1 MFIFNSLRN
10 LRFLFKKKRNE
21 PYSDSEVKY
30 RNIVDHSLAGV
41 YIIQDDTFK
50 YVNKKFCD
58 IFGYSYEE
66 IVSKMNI
73 TSLVFES
80 DKNIVKENI
89 CKRISKEIDSI
100 EYEFRGVK
108 KDGSIIWLKVI
119 GNLTPYKGK
128 PAISGTLIDFTD
140 RKLVE
145 EALYIGEERFRVTLE
160 ATEIGNWDWDVKNDI
175 WYASPI
181 YYTMLGYEPVDEP
194 SDRMV
199 WLARIHPEDR
209 EYVRAKIKDMLA
221 YKEDRYIYEA
231 RILHADG
238 SYRWHQVIGHIIEKD
253 NQGRIK
259 RMVGIRKDITDFKQT
274 EEELKISKSR
284 LRALI
289 DTLPDLVWVKNPQG
303 VYLQCNQRFEQLYGA
318 TEREIVG
325 KTDYDFVNKELADF
339 FTQKDNE
346 AAVAGNPGVNE
357 EKLTFADGHTEIVE
371 TIKTPIYESDGT
383 LMGVLGI
390 GRDITQRKK
399 AEQELIRN
407 EALISTAV
415 ENLPIIFYLIDKDG
429 IFNLS
434 IGAGLKGLG
443 LAPNQVVGQSV
454 FHLYKDF
461 PETIT
466 AIKKALLGE
475 PTIFETK
482 VNGVQYWNIVNPMST
497 SDKQSGIVG
506 VGLDITDRKKAE
518 FELLK
523 AKEKAE
529 ESDQLKSAFLA
540 NMSHEIRTPMNGILG
555 FASLLKEPELSGEE
569 QKEYIQ
575 IIEKSG
581 ARMLNIINN
590 IVSISK
596 IESGIMDIQ
605 LSETNINNQ
614 LQFVYDSL
622 KLDAEQKKLTLSF
635 SHALPENEA
644 IFTTDSDKLYGIL
657 SNLVKNA
664 IKYTDKGTIEFGY
677 SIEGEKV
684 KFYVKDTGI
693 GIPEERTEAIFE
705 RFIQA
710 DIADKMARQG
720 AGLGLA
726 ISKAYVEM
734 LGGKIWVDSE
744 ESKGSTFFFT
754 LPCNIN
760 SKTEVD
766 IKTDKIPKNETE
778 PITPEISDL
787 KVLIAEDDEASE
799 MLISI
804 KLRKFSKKIFKATNG
819 IEAIEI
825 CRKNPNVDLVLMDIQ
840 MPKMNGYQATREIRK
855 FNKKVI
861 IIAQTAFALT
871 GDKDKAIEAGCN
883 DYVSKPIKECDLD
896 LIIQKYFENDR
907 KFNNNQTQ
915 K

>member
-1 MFIFNSLRN
+1 MFNFNLLRN
-10 LRFLFKKKRNE
+10 LSSLFKKKKNE

-30 RNIVDHSLAGV
+30 RNIVEHSLAGV

-66 IVSKMNI
+66 IVSKINI

-89 CKRISKEIDSI
+89 SKRISKEIDSI

-128 PAISGTLIDFTD
+128 PAISGTIIDFTD
-140 RKLVE
+140 RKLLE
-145 EALYIGEERFRVTLE
+145 DALHIREERLRVTLE
-160 ATEIGNWDWDVKNDI
+160 VTEIGIWDWDVKNDI
-175 WYASPI
+175 WFASPI
-181 YYTMLGYEPVDEP
+181 YYTMLGYDPVDEP
-194 SDRMV
+194 SDRTV
-199 WLARIHPEDR
+199 WLTRIHPDER
-209 EYVRAKIKDMLA
+209 EYVRAKIDDVLT
-221 YKEDRYIYEA
+221 YKEDSYIYEA
-231 RILHADG
+231 RVLHANG
-238 SYRWHQVIGHIIEKD
+238 SYRWHQVIGHTVEKD
-253 NQGRIK
+253 NQGKIK
-259 RMVGIRKDITDFKQT
+259 RMVGIRKDITEFKKA

-289 DTLPDLVWVKNPQG
+289 DTLPDLVWLKDQQG
-303 VYLQCNQRFEQLYGA
+303 VYLQCNKRFEQLYGA
-318 TEREIVG
+318 TEKEIVG
-325 KTDYDFVNKELADF
+325 KTDYNFVNKELADF
-339 FTQKDNE
+339 FRQKDND
-346 AAVAGNPGVNE
+346 ATVAGKPSINE
-357 EKLTFADGHTEIVE
+357 EKLTFADGHKEIIE
-371 TIKTPIYESDGT
+371 TIKTPIYENDGKFV
-383 LMGVLGI
+383 GVLGI

-399 AEQELIRN
+399 SEQELIKN
-407 EALISTAV
+407 EALIRTAV
-415 ENLPIIFYLIDKDG
+415 ENLPIVFFMIDKDG

-443 LAPNQVVGQSV
+443 LLPNQVVGQSV
-454 FHLYKDF
+454 FELYKNY
-461 PETIT
+461 PETLEAIT
-466 AIKKALLGE
+466 KALSGE
-475 PTIFETK
+475 SVTFESN
-482 VNGVQYWNIVNPMST
+482 VNGVYYLNIITPMLIYGSRA
-497 SDKQSGIVG
+497 GIVG
-506 VGLDITDRKKAE
+506 VGLDITDRKKAD
-518 FELLK
+518 FELFK

-529 ESDQLKSAFLA
+529 ESDRLKSAFLA

-555 FASLLKEPELSGEE
+555 FAGLLKEPELSCNQ
-569 QKEYIQ
+569 QKEYIR
-575 IIEKSG
+575 IIEESG
-581 ARMLNIINN
+581 ERMLNIINDIIN
-590 IVSISK
+590 ISK
-596 IESGIMDIQ
+596 IESGIIDIH

-622 KLDAEQKKLTLSF
+622 KLDAFHKKIKFSF
-635 SHALPENEA
+635 RCELPEYKSITN
-644 IFTTDSDKLYGIL
+644 TDSEKFYGIL

-677 SIEGEKV
+677 SIEGENM

-693 GIPEERTEAIFE
+693 GIREERTDAIFE

-710 DIADKMARQG
+710 DVADKMARQG

-726 ISKAYVEM
+726 VSKAYVEM

-744 ESKGSTFFFT
+744 KSKGSTFFFT
-754 LPCNIN
+754 LPYSIN
-760 SKTEVD
+760 SKTGTE
-766 IKTDKIPKNETE
+766 IKNDKISKNETE

-787 KVLIAEDDEASE
+787 KVLIAEDDIASQ

-825 CRKNPNVDLVLMDIQ
+825 CWKNPNIDLVLMDIQ
-840 MPKMNGYQATREIRK
+840 MPNMNGYQATREIRK
-855 FNKKVI
+855 FNKKVV

-883 DYVSKPIKECDLD
+883 NHISKPIRQDKLLS
-896 LIIQKYFENDR
+896 LIQSYFA
-907 KFNNNQTQ
+907 K
-915 K
+915 